1 MFHGFTGSR
10 CISMCKSVSKQGV
23 YSSIPA
29 IYIYPPTPA
38 ASRGRASEE
47 HLQAARG
54 EKIARKRE
62 RTRSG
67 WWCML
72 ELRHVGTEARSGRE
86 WAAGPMHHA
95 GQETRPAGLDRNKAG
110 RPLVFL

>member
-1 MFHGFTGSR
+1 MYTYAQIAFSR
-10 CISMCKSVSKQGV
+10 HISCHN
-23 YSSIPA
+23 
-29 IYIYPPTPA
+29 YPPTPA

-95 GQETRPAGLDRNKAG
+95 GQETRPAGLVRNKAG
-110 RPLVFL
+110 RPLVF